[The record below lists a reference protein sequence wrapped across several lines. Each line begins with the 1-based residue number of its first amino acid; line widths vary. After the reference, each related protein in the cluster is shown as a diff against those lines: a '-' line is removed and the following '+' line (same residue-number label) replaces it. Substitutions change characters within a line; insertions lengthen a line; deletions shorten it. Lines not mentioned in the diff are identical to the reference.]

1 MKEMQK
7 NEAIWKGRKK
17 LTLKKISKLELDA
30 QKPFD
35 GLTITTDGLPK
46 LRTENRVLNNL
57 SFLIFYFLKILE
69 EERQIV
75 CLFKLIYNTAISKK
89 I

>member
-1 MKEMQK
+1 M
-7 NEAIWKGRKK
+7 
-17 LTLKKISKLELDA
+17 TLKKISKLESDT

-35 GLTITTDGLPK
+35 GLTISTDRLPK

-57 SFLIFYFLKILE
+57 SFLYFVIKILG
-69 EERQIV
+69 EERQVI
-75 CLFKLIYNTAISKK
+75 CPFKLIYNTAISKK